1 MREVI
6 EKMDFLYFD
15 WYNQY
20 GIYFLLLED
29 NGVTSRIWVRLFM
42 TTLLIGGIT
51 TAIVGF
57 IINWNEYVHY
67 FIDLKI
73 INILSALFWFI
84 LWGILYSVISQMGFF
99 AYLTVH
105 RFGLGIFKSVSLWN
119 GVQAV
124 LILFVLFDLVY
135 LRYETF
141 AQSGESLLPYIGLAV
156 ILLIAGLITAW
167 YKSKQTN
174 REAFIPALFFMIV
187 VTVIEWFPVLRVNE
201 QSWVYLMLFALLACN
216 AYQILILHKLNM
228 QSQQERQRIEGNR
241 KQNKKSNPQ
250 KKTSKKPS
258 I

>member
-1 MREVI
+1 
-6 EKMDFLYFD
+6 
-15 WYNQY
+15 
-20 GIYFLLLED
+20 
-29 NGVTSRIWVRLFM
+29 VTSRIWVRLFM

-73 INILSALFWFI
+73 INILSALFWFL

-119 GVQAV
+119 GVQVV

-141 AQSGESLLPYIGLAV
+141 AKSGDSLLPYIGLAV

-216 AYQILILHKLNM
+216 AYQLLILHKLNI
-228 QSQQERQRIEGNR
+228 QSQQERKRIEGNR
-241 KQNKKSNPQ
+241 KPSKKTNPQ

>member
-1 MREVI
+1 
-6 EKMDFLYFD
+6 MD
-15 WYNQY
+15 
-20 GIYFLLLED
+20 IYFLLLED
-29 NGVTSRIWVRLFM
+29 NSVTSRIWVRLFM

-67 FIDLKI
+67 FTDFRI

-84 LWGILYSVISQMGFF
+84 LWGFLYSVISQMGYF

-119 GVQAV
+119 GVQV
-124 LILFVLFDLVY
+124 VFIIFVLFDLVY

-141 AQSGESLLPYIGLAV
+141 AQSGDSLLPYIGLAV
-156 ILLIAGLITAW
+156 ILIIVGLVTAW
-167 YKSKQTN
+167 YKAKQTN

-201 QSWVYLMLFALLACN
+201 HSWLYLMLFALLACN
-216 AYQILILHKLNM
+216 AYQLLILHKLNL
-228 QSQQERQRIEGNR
+228 QSQQERQRIESQRLKSKNT
-241 KQNKKSNPQ
+241 KAQKKS
-250 KKTSKKPS
+250 TKKPS

>member
-1 MREVI
+1 ME
-6 EKMDFLYFD
+6 
-15 WYNQY
+15 
-20 GIYFLLLED
+20 IYFLLLED

-42 TTLLIGGIT
+42 TTLFIGGIT

-67 FIDLKI
+67 FTDFRI

-84 LWGILYSVISQMGFF
+84 LWGFLYSVISQMGYF

-119 GVQAV
+119 GVQV
-124 LILFVLFDLVY
+124 VFILFVLFDLVY

-141 AQSGESLLPYIGLAV
+141 AKSGDSILPYIGLTI
-156 ILLIAGLITAW
+156 ILLLVGLVTAW
-167 YKSKQTN
+167 YKAKQTN

-201 QSWVYLMLFALLACN
+201 QSWLYLMLFSLLACN
-216 AYQILILHKLNM
+216 AYQLIVLHKLNLK
-228 QSQQERQRIEGNR
+228 SQQERQRIESKRSTN
-241 KQNKKSNPQ
+241 KNTKAQKKS
-250 KKTSKKPS
+250 TKKPS

>member
-1 MREVI
+1 MREII

-57 IINWNEYVHY
+57 IINWNEYVNY

-73 INILSALFWFI
+73 INILSALFWFV

-99 AYLTVH
+99 AYLTIH

-141 AQSGESLLPYIGLAV
+141 AQSGESLLPYIGIAV
-156 ILLIAGLITAW
+156 ILLITGLITAW

-228 QSQQERQRIEGNR
+228 QSQQERQRIDGNR
-241 KQNKKSNPQ
+241 KQNKKVNPQ

>member
-73 INILSALFWFI
+73 INILSALFWFV

>member
-1 MREVI
+1 M
-6 EKMDFLYFD
+6 
-15 WYNQY
+15 
-20 GIYFLLLED
+20 
-29 NGVTSRIWVRLFM
+29 TSRIWVRLFM
-42 TTLLIGGIT
+42 TTLLIGAIT

-67 FIDLKI
+67 FTDFRIL
-73 INILSALFWFI
+73 NIVSALFWFV
-84 LWGILYSVISQMGFF
+84 LWGVLYSVISQMGYF

-119 GVQAV
+119 GVQVV
-124 LILFVLFDLVY
+124 LIVFVLFDLVY

-141 AQSGESLLPYIGLAV
+141 ANSGDSLLPYIGLAAL
-156 ILLIAGLITAW
+156 LLIPAVVTAW
-167 YKSKQTN
+167 YKAKQTN

-201 QSWVYLMLFALLACN
+201 QDWVYLMLFALLACN
-216 AYQILILHKLNM
+216 AYQLLILHKLNLK
-228 QSQQERQRIEGNR
+228 SQQERQRIESKR
-241 KQNKKSNPQ
+241 SSNKKTNVS

>member
-1 MREVI
+1 MREEI
-6 EKMDFLYFD
+6 EKMDFLYLD

-20 GIYFLLLED
+20 GIYFKLLED

-42 TTLLIGGIT
+42 TTLLIGVIT

-67 FIDLKI
+67 FTDFRI

-84 LWGILYSVISQMGFF
+84 LWGLLYSVISQMGYF

-119 GVQAV
+119 GVQVV

-141 AQSGESLLPYIGLAV
+141 ANSRDSVMPYIGLAV
-156 ILLIAGLITAW
+156 LLFIPALVTAW
-167 YKSKQTN
+167 FKAKQTN

-201 QSWVYLMLFALLACN
+201 HSWVYLMLFPLLACN
-216 AYQILILHKLNM
+216 AYQLLILHKLNLK
-228 QSQQERQRIEGNR
+228 SQQERQRIESNKTTNKRGNAS
-241 KQNKKSNPQ
+241 KKA
-250 KKTSKKPS
+250 SKKPS

>member
-1 MREVI
+1 MEFI
-6 EKMDFLYFD
+6 
-15 WYNQY
+15 
-20 GIYFLLLED
+20 ILLLED

-73 INILSALFWFI
+73 INILSALFWFV

-156 ILLIAGLITAW
+156 ILLIAGLITAL

>member
-1 MREVI
+1 
-6 EKMDFLYFD
+6 
-15 WYNQY
+15 
-20 GIYFLLLED
+20 
-29 NGVTSRIWVRLFM
+29 M

-73 INILSALFWFI
+73 INILSALFWFV

-124 LILFVLFDLVY
+124 IILFVLFDLVY

-156 ILLIAGLITAW
+156 ILLIAGLIVAW